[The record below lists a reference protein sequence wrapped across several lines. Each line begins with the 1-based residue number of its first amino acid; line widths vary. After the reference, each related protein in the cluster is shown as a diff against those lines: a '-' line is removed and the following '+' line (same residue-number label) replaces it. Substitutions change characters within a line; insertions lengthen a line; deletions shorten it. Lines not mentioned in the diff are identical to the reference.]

1 MPVEQIIGLRGP
13 IGDLFRNLSWLLAFQ
28 TTFIA
33 IFICIPKAIG
43 SFAFNLFVLR
53 YTYVSA
59 FMHFFFKRV
68 LFVFFDLKSKEGNTM
83 DFTYF
88 VKVMSDANEEL
99 NSLLQPHDMAKVAFG
114 YVFLAVVAFVLQGF
128 LWCYKEYEAACSRID
143 AADDATDSAERD
155 MDGNEIRHGGVQ
167 DRNRRERLDHPD
179 VRPGEVRAAVTEFVC
194 SAIEISAA
202 AAKISFLVCFK
213 MFVLPFLLGSWLDLS
228 TLKLFGAHIEDRL
241 SLAGADIVGFF
252 ILHWVI
258 GITFMLTVTVSVLQL
273 REVLHP
279 ALLASIIR
287 PQEPQPDLLI
297 NLLEDSGWTHAK
309 RMVPSLAIYAAI
321 LFIYVWTPCQLMYAA
336 SLQDYIPLFR
346 PQFWYAIYSPLQRP
360 IELMV
365 FHLSVLS
372 ILEKHKNKI
381 GEMQHMFLLKVSN
394 WVGLMDCLLPRN
406 VYAWML
412 VDEKPLHIPTDKN
425 EIDGFWDDLV
435 DLKKKGGSTDEYIES
450 HLSNLKSSEPLN
462 RSESI
467 CRANQF
473 IILSPGDGSKE
484 GRKLMPTQIGRF
496 SFRKKIQN
504 DGNCVIEVWR
514 ECVNDPIP
522 RPPKGW
528 DYLADGGSV
537 DQGRWA
543 WGKKEKKSDIELR
556 VAARREFFPS
566 VLTEVGFKE
575 QWKSGQ
581 FISKGLPVVSRL
593 FVIAF
598 VSWLAVTLCA
608 SAVLVL
614 PLVMGRFIL
623 QILELPTFYIH
634 DPFIFLGGCMV
645 LAPIVQLLFKG
656 ACDRNASKDGNR
668 SRMSLPPFRK
678 AVTLIQVLC
687 LWLAVC
693 PLIAGTVYHHIFIKT
708 IPVTFEGMD
717 PRSFI
722 GFWPVGF
729 FLIHL
734 WAAACYAGAF
744 KYEFWVSIRQL
755 AVDGIAGVAPPE
767 NNDNNDNGHRREVE
781 PRNANNEEAVGN
793 ATDATDATDGVSS
806 KDVNSFQG
814 KNGAVGTFMKTITAI
829 FVENEW
835 DKIDRAVLLDEFLIP
850 LTRQLLVL
858 LVAPIVALFLA
869 FAAAQLSPFI
879 NNILKEGTFRSCLY
893 RYSIFNVVIIQLAL
907 GFQDALSMWY
917 KRAHKTAR
925 DHRYLVGQ
933 ILLNY
938 QS

>member
-43 SFAFNLFVLR
+43 SLAFNQFILR

-59 FMHFFFKRV
+59 FLHFFFKRV
-68 LFVFFDLKSKEGNTM
+68 LFVCFDLNSKEGNPM
-83 DFTYF
+83 DFAYF
-88 VKVMSDANEEL
+88 VKVMSDANEER

-114 YVFLAVVAFVLQGF
+114 YIFLAVVAFVLQGF

-143 AADDATDSAERD
+143 AADTAADADERD
-155 MDGNEIRHGGVQ
+155 MDEIRQGGPH
-167 DRNRRERLDHPD
+167 RRERLDHPD
-179 VRPGEVRAAVTEFVC
+179 VVPGEVRAAVTEFIC

-228 TLKLFGAHIEDRL
+228 TLKLFDAHIEDRL

-279 ALLASIIR
+279 ALLAPVIR

-381 GEMQHMFLLKVSN
+381 GEIQHIFLLKVSN
-394 WVGLMDCLLPRN
+394 WVGLMECLLPQN

-412 VDEKPLHIPTDKN
+412 VDEKPLHLPTDKN
-425 EIDGFWDDLV
+425 EIDAFWGGLV
-435 DLKKKGGSTDEYIES
+435 DLKKKDGSTDEYIES
-450 HLSNLKSSEPLN
+450 HLSNLKSPEPLN

-467 CRANQF
+467 CRPNQF
-473 IILSPGDGSKE
+473 IILSPGDGTKE
-484 GRKLMPTQIGRF
+484 GRKLMPTQIGKY
-496 SFRKKIQN
+496 SFRKKIRN
-504 DGNCVIEVWR
+504 NGNCVIEVWR

-556 VAARREFFPS
+556 VAARKELFPS

-575 QWKSGQ
+575 QWKSAQ
-581 FISKGLPVVSRL
+581 FISKGLPVASRL

-608 SAVLVL
+608 SAVLFL

-634 DPFIFLGGCMV
+634 DPFVFLGGCMV
-645 LAPIVQLLFKG
+645 LAPVVQLFFKC
-656 ACDRNASKDGNR
+656 ACDCNASKDGNR

-678 AVTLIQVLC
+678 AVTLIQALF

-693 PLIAGTVYHHIFIKT
+693 PLIAGTVYHHLFIKT
-708 IPVTFEGMD
+708 IPATFEGIN

-729 FLIHL
+729 LLIHL
-734 WAAACYAGAF
+734 WAALCYAGAF
-744 KYEFWVSIRQL
+744 KHEFWVSIRQL

-767 NNDNNDNGHRREVE
+767 NNDNDQRREVE
-781 PRNANNEEAVGN
+781 PRNADNEEPVGDT
-793 ATDATDATDGVSS
+793 TDDNDNT
-806 KDVNSFQG
+806 DVNSSNDINCWQG
-814 KNGAVGTFMKTITAI
+814 ENGAVGNFMKTVTAI

-835 DKIDRAVLLDEFLIP
+835 DKIDRVVLLDEFLIP
-850 LTRQLLVL
+850 LTRRLLVVL
-858 LVAPIVALFLA
+858 CAPIVALVLA
-869 FAAAQLSPFI
+869 FAAAQLSPFL
-879 NNILKEGTFRSCLY
+879 NNILKEVTFRSYLY
-893 RYSIFNVVIIQLAL
+893 RYSIFNVVLIQLAL

-917 KRAHKTAR
+917 KAAHKTAR
-925 DHRYLVGQ
+925 DHRYLVGEV
-933 ILLNY
+933 LLNY